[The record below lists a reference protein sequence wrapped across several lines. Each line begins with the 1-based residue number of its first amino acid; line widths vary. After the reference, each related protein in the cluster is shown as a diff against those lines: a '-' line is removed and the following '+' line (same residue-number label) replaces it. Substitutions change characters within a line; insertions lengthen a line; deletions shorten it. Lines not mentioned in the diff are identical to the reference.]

1 MARTRIMYIEL
12 KTGYSGDGPAWIS
25 RVSYSKTE
33 KSLRWKGRLLQHAS
47 ADDREQYGWTDGN
60 YFDFES
66 RRAYWASGVK
76 RDITDRLVPNKG
88 TLTVDKDVAEAYE
101 KLLRGDERGTDD

>member
-12 KTGYSGDGPAWIS
+12 KTGYDGDGPAWIS

-33 KSLRWKGRLLQHAS
+33 KSLRWKGRLLQHAT
-47 ADDREQYGWTDGN
+47 ADEREQYGWTEGN

-66 RRAYWASGVK
+66 RRAYWASGAK
-76 RDITDRLVPNKG
+76 RDGKDRLAPHEGK
-88 TLTVDKDVAEAYE
+88 LTVDEDVREDYE
-101 KLLRGDERGTDD
+101 KLLRGE